1 MFGFLCS
8 GVDASRWGLGTMF
21 LRSLP
26 FLLFAH
32 DSLASIL
39 AREDELPG
47 TAHKMF
53 AGIPP
58 PSCMRWPPTRRANE
72 MITDL
77 RSFRW
82 RPPWACG
89 EDSCGGVKNNVRQV
103 VVSGIQRTAV
113 TGPGSRGDGYC
124 LNPRSLE
131 ERSDAAGLRRADRGG
146 RHAVRAAR
154 EGSISPRGR
163 RSGDRRWA
171 DNSKVQ
177 L

>member
-82 RPPWACG
+82 RPPWACV
-89 EDSCGGVKNNVRQV
+89 EDSSGGVKNNVRQV
-103 VVSGIQRTAV
+103 VVSGIQGTAV
-113 TGPGSRGDGYC
+113 TGPGGRI
-124 LNPRSLE
+124 LLE
-131 ERSDAAGLRRADRGG
+131 SPISRRAIRRGWSSSSRSRWTSRRESRPG
-146 RHAVRAAR
+146 RQHQPPGAAF
-154 EGSISPRGR
+154 R
-163 RSGDRRWA
+163 RQALG
-171 DNSKVQ
+171 
-177 L
+177 